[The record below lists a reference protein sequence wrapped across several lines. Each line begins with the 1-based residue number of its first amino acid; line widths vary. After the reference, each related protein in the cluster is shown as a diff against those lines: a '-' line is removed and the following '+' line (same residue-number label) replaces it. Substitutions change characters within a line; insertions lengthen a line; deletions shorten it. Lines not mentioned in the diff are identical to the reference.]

1 MITPRRCRLVFLF
14 ALSIIVLGIAWP
26 LAGYSSTLYER
37 SLQKLERNLQTASP
51 DDFMFV
57 VMGDSRDNDEIL
69 KKILT
74 AAEKLKPLFILHG
87 GDTVFTGREKKF
99 NHFLDIAESALP
111 DTPIFVVIGNH
122 ELTNNVKNPHD
133 KQIFQEKIGP
143 LNYALDIKRLGMRI
157 VALDNSLYELTPTQ
171 LQYLEEQLTS
181 RRKYKFVIMHIPPE
195 THRWQH
201 SRCFTKGAD
210 KLKQIVAEKKVSAA
224 FFSHLHLYAQD
235 EVKGVKYIITG
246 GAAAPL
252 HINIPFGEHSYHF
265 IVVRVKDGTV
275 STEVIRINSNLQN
288 SPLSME

>member
-1 MITPRRCRLVFLF
+1 MITPRRCRLVFLL

-57 VMGDSRDNDEIL
+57 VMGDSRDNDEIF

>member
-1 MITPRRCRLVFLF
+1 MRAPLRHHLIFLLVLP
-14 ALSIIVLGIAWP
+14 IVLLGLAWP
-26 LAGYSSTLYER
+26 LAGHCSTLYER
-37 SLQKLERNLQTASP
+37 SLKKLEENLKTASP

-57 VMGDSRDNDEIL
+57 VMGDSRDNDEIF

-74 AAEKLKPLFILHG
+74 AADKLRPLFILHG

-99 NHFLDIAESALP
+99 NRFLDIVESTLP
-111 DTPIFVVIGNH
+111 DTPLFVVIGNH
-122 ELTNNVKNPHD
+122 ELTNNVKSPHG

-143 LNYALDIKRLGMRI
+143 LNYVLDIKKLGMLI

-181 RRKYKFVIMHIPPE
+181 KRKYKFVIMHIPPE
-195 THRWQH
+195 TEKWQYH
-201 SRCFTKGAD
+201 RCFTKGAD
-210 KLKQIVAEKKVSAA
+210 RLEQIMGEKKVSAA

-252 HINIPFGEHSYHF
+252 HMNIPFGEHSYHF
-265 IVVRVKDGTV
+265 IVVRVKDGKV
-275 STEVIRINSNLQN
+275 STEVIRINQN
-288 SPLSME
+288 HEDSPLSME